1 MKIAFLYSGGVDS
14 SLALSLLKERGYDLT
29 VFYLK
34 VWLEDE
40 WADFLGC
47 PWQED
52 MKYVEKTCN
61 SLDIAYHVL
70 PFQQEYK
77 KRIISYLLNEVKEGR
92 TPNPDLLCN
101 HHIKFGAFWEELER
115 RAPEHGKYDKIATGH
130 YAGLR
135 QVKQKETSAQE
146 SLVYELHKGRDVLKD
161 QSYFLA
167 ALSQIQLSRALFPLE
182 KFTKAEVR
190 QEALKR
196 KLPAAQ
202 RKDSQGLCFLGK
214 ISFSGFLERHLGKSP
229 GKIREHE
236 SNALLGEHPGFWFYT
251 IGQRQGLALSGG
263 PWYVVAKDIQ
273 RNCIYVSRNYY
284 SEEKERNTFYAKD
297 PHWISGHP
305 PQKKELRVKLRHGVG
320 DYPCI
325 LEFHSSNLLFVRITA
340 NDQGIAPGQFAVFY
354 EGEVCLGCAPLIA
367 SPPNQNRY
375 TFSWPAGAH
384 CSVPKSGVSRQ
395 V

>member
-14 SLALSLLKERGYDLT
+14 SLALALLKEQGYDLT
-29 VFYLK
+29 AFYLK

-52 MKYVEKTCN
+52 LKYVEKTCKI
-61 SLDIAYHVL
+61 LDVPYYVL

-77 KRIISYLLNEVKEGR
+77 KRIISYLLSEVKEGR

-115 RAPEHGKYDKIATGH
+115 RAPNYAKYNKIATGH
-130 YAGLR
+130 YADLS
-135 QVKQKETSAQE
+135 QVKQGREE
-146 SLVYELHKGRDVLKD
+146 RSLYELRKSQDPLKD
-161 QSYFLA
+161 QTYFLA
-167 ALSQIQLSRALFPLE
+167 ALSQNQLSRAFFPLGRY
-182 KFTKAEVR
+182 TKAEVR
-190 QEALKR
+190 KEALKR
-196 KLPAAQ
+196 RLPAAQ

-214 ISFSGFLERHLGKSP
+214 ISFSDFLEGHLGKSP
-229 GKIREHE
+229 GEIREHE

-284 SEEKERNTFYAKD
+284 SEEKKRNSFYAKD
-297 PHWISGHP
+297 LHWISGQP
-305 PQKKELRVKLRHGVG
+305 PQKKELRVKLRHGAG
-320 DYPCI
+320 DYPCT
-325 LEFHSSNLLFVRITA
+325 LEFHSL
-340 NDQGIAPGQFAVFY
+340 
-354 EGEVCLGCAPLIA
+354 
-367 SPPNQNRY
+367 
-375 TFSWPAGAH
+375 
-384 CSVPKSGVSRQ
+384 
-395 V
+395 